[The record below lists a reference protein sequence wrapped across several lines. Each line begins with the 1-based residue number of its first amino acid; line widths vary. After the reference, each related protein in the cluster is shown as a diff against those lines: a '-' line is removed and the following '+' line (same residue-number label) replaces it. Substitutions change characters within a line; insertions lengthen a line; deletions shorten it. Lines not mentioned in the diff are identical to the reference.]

1 MGQYNSIKKK
11 YQDAIL
17 FFRMGDFYEMF
28 YDDARIAS
36 EVLGLT
42 LTSRAHGKSSDVPLA
57 GFPHHSLE
65 VYLSRMLKAGHKV
78 AICEQV
84 EDPRKAKG
92 IVKRAVLEVVTPG
105 TSTSDNV
112 IDAAAN
118 NYLVSIFSQDG
129 ILGMAGVD
137 VSTGDFFLLED
148 ETDKIISQIEGLSP
162 SEIIVPID
170 QFNKIRPLIKWSPEP
185 IFTKVEDYYFS
196 YEYAFEVLKEH
207 FKTVSLKGF
216 GCEDKNSGISAA
228 GAAVKYLQSLQDESR
243 LGHIRKM
250 STLNTANYMDLD
262 KATRRNLEI
271 LAPMRE
277 ENKQGS
283 LLAVLDRTV
292 TRMGARL
299 LKMWLVRPLLDKTA
313 IQKRL
318 QCVEEFIGQYDIRD
332 SVTDILDDIN
342 DIERITAKINS
353 RKANAR
359 DIRGL
364 GKSLEKIPEIKD
376 LLKDCTS
383 VLLKKYKKELRPL
396 NNIVKEID
404 KAIVDDPPV
413 SINDGRLIRTGYNK
427 ELDELK
433 DMVKGGKKWISDLQ
447 MTERDRTGIS
457 SLKINYNKVFG
468 YYIEVTKTHLSKVPE
483 HYIRK
488 QTLVNAER
496 YITPEM
502 KEKEE
507 KILNAEEKMVRF
519 ESELFEKLR
528 SVIAEETA
536 SLQQNAELIANLD
549 VLCGFARIAEENEY
563 CKPEIVKSHELKIIE
578 SRHPVVEKLLP
589 PGEPFIPNDLVMDP
603 SDDEQI
609 HILTGPNMSGKST
622 ILRQMGLCVLM
633 AQIGSFVP
641 AKSAKI
647 GIVDRI
653 FTRVGAQDDV
663 SRGESTFL
671 VEMLELANILNSAT
685 PASLILLDEI
695 GRGTSTFDGLSIAW
709 ATVEHLHNRQ
719 DVAAKTLFATH
730 YHELTSI
737 PRMLPRVSNYHV
749 AVKEWGDSIIFL
761 HKMEKGGSDHSYGI
775 QVAQMA
781 GVPDSIVNRAKV
793 LLNIL
798 EATELSPNLLSLQE
812 VDGEE
817 QPDSGYQIN
826 LFTVEDSL
834 LRKALHKIDPESI
847 SPLEAI
853 NKLFEL
859 KEILFG
865 KGNSGSIE
873 SD

>member
-1 MGQYNSIKKK
+1 
-11 YQDAIL
+11 
-17 FFRMGDFYEMF
+17 MGDFYEMF
-28 YDDARIAS
+28 YDDAKIAS
-36 EVLGLT
+36 DVLGLT
-42 LTSRAHGKSSDVPLA
+42 LTSRAHGKSADVPLA

-65 VYLSRMLKAGHKV
+65 VYLSRMLKAGYKV

-84 EDPRKAKG
+84 EDPKKAKG

-118 NYLVSIFSQDG
+118 NFLVSIFSRDG

-148 ETDKIISQIEGLSP
+148 KTDKILSQIQGLDP
-162 SEIIVPID
+162 SEIIVPMEQSD
-170 QFNKIRPLIKWSPEP
+170 KIKQLIKWSPEP
-185 IFTKVEDYYFS
+185 IFTRVEDYFFS
-196 YEYAFEVLKEH
+196 FEYAEEVLKEH
-207 FKTVSLKGF
+207 FQTVSLKGY
-216 GCEDKNSGISAA
+216 GCDDKSCGISAA
-228 GAAVKYLQSLQDESR
+228 GAVVKYLQSLQDETR
-243 LGHIRKM
+243 LGHIRKL
-250 STLNTANYMDLD
+250 STLNTANYMELD
-262 KATRRNLEI
+262 NATRRNLEI
-271 LAPMRE
+271 LSPMRE

-283 LLAVLDRTV
+283 LLSVLDRTV

-313 IQKRL
+313 IQKRH
-318 QCVEEFIGQYDIRD
+318 QSVEELISRYDIRD
-332 SVTDILDDIN
+332 SLVDILGEIN

-376 LLKDCTS
+376 LLKECGS

-396 NNIVKEID
+396 NNIVKVID
-404 KAIVDDPPV
+404 NALVEDPPV
-413 SINDGRLIRTGYNK
+413 SISDGRLIRSGYNK

-433 DMVKGGKKWISDLQ
+433 ELVKGGKKWIADLQ
-447 MTERDRTGIS
+447 QTERDRTGIT

-496 YITPEM
+496 FITPEM

-507 KILNAEEKMVRF
+507 KILNAEEKMIRL
-519 ESELFEKLR
+519 ESELFENLR
-528 SVIAEETA
+528 TLIAEETA

-549 VLCGFARIAEENEY
+549 VLCGFAKIAEENEY
-563 CKPEIVKSHELKIIE
+563 CKPEILKNQELKILE

-589 PGEPFIPNDLVMDP
+589 PGEPFIPNDLIMDP
-603 SDDEQI
+603 ADNEQI

-633 AQIGSFVP
+633 AQIGCFVP
-641 AKSAKI
+641 ARSAKI

-671 VEMLELANILNSAT
+671 VEMLELANILNNAT

-709 ATVEHLHNRQ
+709 ATVEHLHNNK

-737 PRMLPRVSNYHV
+737 PQMLPRVSNYHV

-775 QVAQMA
+775 QVAKMA

-798 EATELSPNLLSLQE
+798 EATELSPNLLSIQGGK
-812 VDGEE
+812 DAQ

-826 LFTVEDSL
+826 LFTVEDSM
-834 LRKALHKIDPESI
+834 LRKALHKIDPEAI

-859 KEILFG
+859 RDILFG
-865 KGNSGSIE
+865 KNSSGSIE
-873 SD
+873 PD